1 MLDEPIFRDVEKEV
15 SVTPGLKNE
24 DTQTKTNYR
33 PISVLNVFSKISEI
47 FILNQ
52 ILPFIDNIM
61 SSFLSAYR
69 SRYSAQHVLLSL
81 IEEWRTCLD
90 NDKIAGGILMGL
102 SKAFHCL
109 PHDLLIDKLEGHGLG
124 KESLL
129 LLMSLF

>member
-1 MLDEPIFRDVEKEV
+1 
-15 SVTPGLKNE
+15 
-24 DTQTKTNYR
+24 
-33 PISVLNVFSKISEI
+33 
-47 FILNQ
+47 
-52 ILPFIDNIM
+52 M

-109 PHDLLIDKLEGHGLG
+109 PHDLLIAKLEGHGLG
-124 KESLL
+124 KNHYSYLCLYFKNRKQSVKIKGIRSFFQLIKSGSHKGQSLDQF
-129 LLMSLF
+129 SSTYS